1 MVNLFRGVLIEL
13 RPEHQTFNK
22 QLFLESQGK
31 SEEDKL
37 FYREVLK
44 KDMFKS
50 FLDDRMKEKTDYW
63 TEFERKTRQFVKQA
77 SLGDIRGSKVH
88 PARKP
93 LTKQVS
99 LSRSHENPYERP
111 LVTMRL
117 RQNNSSS
124 RYLTSCITSLDLTLK
139 SCMDYQERVS
149 YLYLR
154 AVFKFAEHDHIGAL
168 TDIITLAAIDW
179 NLFPKKLVQDIHN
192 LLTAQDKLNLEK
204 VKGYASI
211 IESLK
216 EESQSLDSTI
226 RRYHNHNDIINI
238 PDHDLPFEMFR
249 KYISLYEMTQDCDTI
264 LRLFQALT
272 GMARETHLSHE
283 TFQAFCLCWQENY
296 EQCMKVMEE
305 RNLQTDESVLKV
317 SSLCKTDF
325 GTGRVVLT
333 DKRLLFMRDASK
345 KLKEIVKLRDIQRL
359 EKVQLH
365 SFLSVADA
373 LRIHRHVPG
382 KADHDK
388 FTVWLKDERNHF
400 TLLIEE
406 MWAGK
411 VISEATKD
419 IVVVQQAAQNVLLV
433 DAIIRSGEEEGCLHH
448 ATVEA
453 SADNLCCY
461 IRAMEREENVL
472 SADTKDALQKKL
484 DPNFGEPERMSIQA
498 LLYTPGDAESHLSP
512 KLWCGLVNGRVRV
525 FDGITWTLE
534 KEFVQAKNSL
544 SCLTAVGRK
553 QVWVGSYQIC
563 IIETETIQSKRIL
576 SDHGEFV
583 IDIISVEDSR
593 LVIVYC
599 SLSARLLKSQVVLS
613 HLFQFSY

>member
-1 MVNLFRGVLIEL
+1 MLAYIKEISHTVTLTPVPPAGPVAVEIRLQDQQPFTIYPPEKADKPVIDIPLHLVFICFHDDQILQVLAALFMEERIVFLSSSYALLTTISESFLNFLLPFRWRFTYVPVLSLKALDLLDAPGTFIMGCHIKHRSLVEQVEGLVVVNIDEGTVVVNSTTSDFNPIPAIPDEPASSFRKVCKRARVYFELEDVQRPTCHDVSEEKKIRETRIRRLNRVIEEGCLELMVNLFRGVLIEL

-22 QLFLESQGK
+22 QLFLESHGK

-226 RRYHNHNDIINI
+226 RRYHN
-238 PDHDLPFEMFR
+238 P
-249 KYISLYEMTQDCDTI
+249 
-264 LRLFQALT
+264 
-272 GMARETHLSHE
+272 
-283 TFQAFCLCWQENY
+283 
-296 EQCMKVMEE
+296 
-305 RNLQTDESVLKV
+305 
-317 SSLCKTDF
+317 
-325 GTGRVVLT
+325 
-333 DKRLLFMRDASK
+333 
-345 KLKEIVKLRDIQRL
+345 QR
-359 EKVQLH
+359 
-365 SFLSVADA
+365 
-373 LRIHRHVPG
+373 
-382 KADHDK
+382 
-388 FTVWLKDERNHF
+388 
-400 TLLIEE
+400 
-406 MWAGK
+406 
-411 VISEATKD
+411 
-419 IVVVQQAAQNVLLV
+419 
-433 DAIIRSGEEEGCLHH
+433 
-448 ATVEA
+448 
-453 SADNLCCY
+453 Y
-461 IRAMEREENVL
+461 
-472 SADTKDALQKKL
+472 
-484 DPNFGEPERMSIQA
+484 
-498 LLYTPGDAESHLSP
+498 Y
-512 KLWCGLVNGRVRV
+512 
-525 FDGITWTLE
+525 
-534 KEFVQAKNSL
+534 
-544 SCLTAVGRK
+544 
-553 QVWVGSYQIC
+553 
-563 IIETETIQSKRIL
+563 
-576 SDHGEFV
+576 
-583 IDIISVEDSR
+583 
-593 LVIVYC
+593 
-599 SLSARLLKSQVVLS
+599 
-613 HLFQFSY
+613 